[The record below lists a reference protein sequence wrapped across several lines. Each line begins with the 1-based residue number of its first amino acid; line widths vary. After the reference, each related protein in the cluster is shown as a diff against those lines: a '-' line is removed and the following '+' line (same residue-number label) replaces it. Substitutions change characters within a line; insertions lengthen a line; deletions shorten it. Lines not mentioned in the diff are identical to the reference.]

1 MPRTSLRKQLLAAAM
16 LLAGV
21 PFTAEAGDIVPFGAK
36 WSYLNPLT
44 SAADPAKADATFDAN
59 WFKPSF
65 NMNGANKFS
74 GPSAEPF
81 VRGTPDNVAIDAF
94 DPASPSFLRP
104 AGTFMELPA
113 TPGRLTSYFRTD
125 FTTTTTLKDLG
136 IEFLVDD
143 GARIYLDGKE
153 VASYNCCLTA
163 TTGGTIVPLG
173 TPTKYTDV
181 ALALGN
187 ERLYQVRPVIS
198 SLAPGKHTLAVS
210 IHQQSGSS
218 NDMGFSARLVD
229 GYAFN
234 TVIPQESTYQY
245 KIGTEEPSGGNTD
258 WAKATFND
266 SGWSSGQEPF
276 GYENE
281 AGNPQA
287 EIIKTEV
294 LDMYETYSSLYL
306 RKQFTVDDVA
316 KYTDLSLTA
325 DYDDGFIAYING
337 TEVAR
342 RSVPGA
348 IGSFVAFDKF
358 GSSHEST
365 NNSGAAPETISISLS
380 KHPGLLKT
388 GGSNVLSIQ
397 ALNSELGSSDFFLGR
412 LSLSLSGAIPS
423 SAKPG
428 DFNADG
434 KLGIDDLDALSGAV
448 RSGSNPASYDVTGDK
463 LVNQDDRLK
472 WVNELKNTWVGDT
485 NLDGEF
491 NPSDFILVFQA
502 GQFEDSTPGNST
514 WSTGDW
520 DGNGD
525 FTTTDFVLAFQGGG
539 YQMGQR
545 PGGPAA
551 AVAAVPEP
559 ASVAL
564 LGLSGLGLL
573 GLRRRR

>member
-1 MPRTSLRKQLLAAAM
+1 M
-16 LLAGV
+16 
-21 PFTAEAGDIVPFGAK
+21 
-36 WSYLNPLT
+36 
-44 SAADPAKADATFDAN
+44 
-59 WFKPSF
+59 
-65 NMNGANKFS
+65 
-74 GPSAEPF
+74 
-81 VRGTPDNVAIDAF
+81 
-94 DPASPSFLRP
+94 
-104 AGTFMELPA
+104 
-113 TPGRLTSYFRTD
+113 
-125 FTTTTTLKDLG
+125 
-136 IEFLVDD
+136 
-143 GARIYLDGKE
+143 
-153 VASYNCCLTA
+153 
-163 TTGGTIVPLG
+163 PLG

-234 TVIPQESTYQY
+234 TVIPQASSYQY
-245 KIGTEEPSGGNTD
+245 MIGTQEPSGGNTD
-258 WAKATFND
+258 WTKSTFND

-294 LDMYETYSSLYL
+294 LDMYETYSTLYL
-306 RKQFTVDDVA
+306 RKQFTVDDAA

-348 IGSFVAFDKF
+348 VGSFVAFDKF
-358 GSSHEST
+358 GTSHEAT
-365 NNSGAAPETISISLS
+365 NNSGAAPETISISLT
-380 KHPGLLKT
+380 KLPGLLKT
-388 GGSNVLSIQ
+388 GASNVLSIQ

-434 KLGIDDLDALSGAV
+434 KLGVDDLDALSGAV

-502 GQFEDSTPGNST
+502 GQFEDTTPGNST

-573 GLRRRR
+573 GLRRRK

>member
-1 MPRTSLRKQLLAAAM
+1 
-16 LLAGV
+16 
-21 PFTAEAGDIVPFGAK
+21 
-36 WSYLNPLT
+36 
-44 SAADPAKADATFDAN
+44 
-59 WFKPSF
+59 
-65 NMNGANKFS
+65 
-74 GPSAEPF
+74 
-81 VRGTPDNVAIDAF
+81 
-94 DPASPSFLRP
+94 
-104 AGTFMELPA
+104 
-113 TPGRLTSYFRTD
+113 
-125 FTTTTTLKDLG
+125 
-136 IEFLVDD
+136 
-143 GARIYLDGKE
+143 
-153 VASYNCCLTA
+153 LTA
-163 TTGGTIVPLG
+163 ATGGTIVPLG

-181 ALALGN
+181 ALGLGN

-281 AGNPQA
+281 AGNSQA

-294 LDMYETYSSLYL
+294 LDMYETYSTLYL

-316 KYTDLSLTA
+316 KYTDLLLTA

-348 IGSFVAFDKF
+348 VGSFVAFDKF
-358 GSSHEST
+358 GTSHEST

-380 KHPGLLKT
+380 KHPDLLKT

-397 ALNSELGSSDFFLGR
+397 GLNSELGSSDFFLGR

-434 KLGIDDLDALSGAV
+434 KLSIDDLDALSGAV

-502 GQFEDSTPGNST
+502 GQFEDTTPGNST

-539 YQMGQR
+539 YEMGQR

-559 ASVAL
+559 ASAAL
-564 LGLSGLGLL
+564 LGLSALGLL